1 MTNKVGIFGF
11 SGMARDL
18 GDIALEAG
26 LVPVYIVR
34 DSAEAAQADSTYS
47 VILEVDLPKFDG
59 MEYVIGIGDCAVREK
74 VYERFKDK
82 LKFRNLIHPATSF
95 GRGQLDRINRSIGV
109 VVCAGV
115 RMSNNIEV
123 GAFTLFNMNATIGHD
138 CVVEDFSVVSPGA
151 CISGNV
157 HIERSVWIGTGATV
171 NQGAPD
177 RKLVIGARS
186 VVGSGAVVVKDCE
199 HDGTY
204 VGIPAK
210 RIK

>member
-11 SGMARDL
+11 SGLAREV
-18 GDIALEAG
+18 GDIAWEIG
-26 LVPVYIVR
+26 FSPVYVIR
-34 DSAEAAQADSTYS
+34 DPEEAVGADDSVS
-47 VILEVDLPKFDG
+47 VILESDVLKHPG
-59 MEYVIGIGDCAVREK
+59 MEFVIGIGDNAIREK

-82 LKFRNLIHPATSF
+82 LKFRNLIHPHSSF

-115 RMSNNIEV
+115 RMTNNIDV
-123 GAFTLFNMNATIGHD
+123 GAFTLFNLNATVGHD
-138 CVVEDFSVVSPGA
+138 CLIDNFATVSPGA

-157 HIERSVWIGTGATV
+157 HIKRSAWIGTGATI
-171 NQGAPD
+171 NQGTPG

-186 VVGSGAVVVKDCE
+186 MVGSGAVVVKDCE
-199 HDGTY
+199 ADGTY